1 MALGMVILWSA
12 SCISALSNHPSRTWS
27 GYFPNLCVMAR
38 ERSRGWQKLSG
49 LWEGRV
55 EGAVTLEYSR
65 VFSRV
70 ASPCTASHVADGQSQ
85 SFSRSHL
92 DTHRSVCLHSSVLE
106 GWTQFFHF
114 HKNDSWFHV
123 SRIST
128 CILGFVVN
136 AYWDNG
142 HRYRRRKRLLFRNDW
157 IASNNIISVCS
168 PLCLQDM

>member
-1 MALGMVILWSA
+1 MALSMVISWSA

-55 EGAVTLEYSR
+55 EGAVTLEFFC
-65 VFSRV
+65 FSREWLPLALPPMWQTARV
-70 ASPCTASHVADGQSQ
+70 SPFLALTRHAQVSMFTLQ
-85 SFSRSHL
+85 RSWRV
-92 DTHRSVCLHSSVLE
+92 DPV
-106 GWTQFFHF
+106 FHF